1 MLYYYG
7 AKTGVVDYNGSPL
20 PEAYFAEIEEERN
33 GEYKLIVKYPLSDT
47 DNHLSLLENDLISAP
62 TPQHGKQFF
71 RIKNKVE
78 YLDEVVLTCYH
89 ITEDIFIRK
98 VKPLNVI
105 TKSCQVA
112 LELLIAGSQTTL
124 TPFTFESDITDVHTF
139 TTDKDDTLYNL
150 LLDGKHSIVGTWE
163 GEIVRDNYNISIP
176 KERGADRGAVISTYY
191 NLEDYVRESDTTGVV
206 TRITGVNDKGLSITV
221 DSPIINALPYIN
233 EATFTNNNI
242 TDGAEMKRWLERKF
256 SVEKIDKPKVKYT
269 IKSFEVDGQTVH
281 LGDYVTV
288 KSKAHRVDGLFKI
301 VAYKYD
307 ALEQVYTEFTFSENA
322 WSGGVSRSGLSGA
335 VAEIL
340 NVNNSTEEE
349 LQRKLDNANAIFDKK
364 QSDLKEEIQQGIV
377 ASEVKAE
384 EQIATV
390 NGKIS
395 EVQAQANIMDI
406 AIKDADAKASLA
418 LSNVT
423 TVTNDL
429 TKVKNDLS
437 SAQTTLQAD
446 IDSLETTTNQTITDL
461 NKTKT
466 DLLAQASSMSSL
478 TTRMTDVETTANG
491 TKTTVTQLSKSVND
505 LTGSVDGVTQS
516 VKTVHD
522 SLDGVYTTLSKIQV
536 GGNNLAVGT
545 SSEYTLPKTAWTGGT
560 NQVTVINKVYTG
572 GLTENDDIYLSI
584 QFKTANVTGTNPTV
598 MVQGPGDVTSWSPAW
613 TASTQTVLAA
623 NGEQWLRYTFKI
635 TADQLK
641 NSYFTLQLR
650 FDNISGGSVSWRNL
664 KVEKG
669 TIATAWTP
677 AIQDSS
683 IELANYKQAIDGQLT
698 ELKRTTETNANDI
711 QTNKTTIETTVNGIK
726 TDISALQTYVNADG
740 TRTSAMQTY
749 VQEETAKQTSALRT
763 EVSSTYASK
772 SEVTASVNG
781 LTAKYENIRVGS
793 RNYVL
798 KSDFYMVTGSPNL
811 FVDFSTDFSKNATG
825 KTIVLSYEVESSNL
839 SLRAS
844 GNRYGFEIK
853 ISFTDGTS
861 GYYGLW
867 MSGTTAL
874 TNRRVIKTYNLPSDK
889 IVSKV
894 EYGTLSIQI
903 DGNVKLGR
911 PQVEIATVAS
921 DWHLADED
929 VKDYTSTKI
938 AEYKQ
943 TVDQNYAS
951 LSAQVGNKVNTSTFD
966 QTVSGINLNISNL
979 TNDLNGTK
987 SDFQTVKQTSDM
999 YQRVL
1004 GKTEGDVTTNIAN
1017 MVATSDIIQSTV
1029 SKSIEQS
1036 TNTNL
1041 IFDALKL
1048 SKWIKNNDLA
1058 NVSLVLAS
1066 SGNQIKIETTGQT
1079 TNVNYGFKLP
1089 LTTSKFA
1096 SQEKLSYR
1104 ILLDVSV
1111 VPDAG
1116 IVFEIVNNKYA
1127 FATFAINPTQTG
1139 NNQVFTGT
1147 FVSGTETTNVDE
1159 YALNVKLVKNGK
1171 IYVHQMS
1178 IVRGDTPPAKFVDN
1192 TNSQLSYATSNLQ
1205 KVNADLSN
1213 VNTDLN
1219 KVKTDQV
1226 ATATQVTQLA
1236 DSYAIKTLNSAGDVL
1251 SSVNLN
1257 SGGVKIK
1264 GNLIHLDG
1272 TTLIDDG
1279 IIKNAMIGSLDAGK
1293 ITTGYLSASRIST
1306 DSITADKL
1314 KIDSAL
1320 ISKLTADNALINTL
1334 TAKSA
1339 FITSVKA
1346 IDIAGERIS
1355 GGVIS
1360 ALNGNMKIDLNGS
1373 KMSFYNNSTI
1383 EFNSPNNVIFR
1394 KLNDKTG
1401 FIELADDS
1409 YGGVYA
1415 GIGVTSNNAGID
1427 SQSEGYFAG
1436 IRIFRS
1442 SSTNDRIDFYGDTV
1456 TFNHSFSG
1464 AGSLYWNLADY
1475 KGYDWNL
1482 FEILRTFNAGM
1493 KNLGQSYFQE
1503 LGF

>member
-20 PEAYFAEIEEERN
+20 PEVYFAEIEEERN

-62 TPQHGKQFF
+62 TPQHGRQFF

-78 YLDEVVLTCYH
+78 SLDEVVLTCYH
-89 ITEDIFIRK
+89 IAEDIFIRK

-112 LELLIAGSQTTL
+112 LDLLIAGSQTAL
-124 TPFTFESDITDVHTF
+124 MPFTFQSDITDVHTF
-139 TTDKDDTLYNL
+139 TTDKEDTLYNL

-176 KERGADRGAVISTYY
+176 KERGADRGVVISTHY

-242 TDGAEMKRWLERKF
+242 TDGAEMKMWLERKF
-256 SVEKIDKPKVKYT
+256 SVEKIDKPKAKYT
-269 IKSFEVDGQTVH
+269 IKAFEVDGQTVH

-288 KSKAHRVDGLFKI
+288 KSKAHRVDGSFKI

-322 WSGGVSRSGLSGA
+322 WSGGISRSGLSGA

-384 EQIATV
+384 EQIAVV

-395 EVQAQANIMDI
+395 EVQAQANIMDS

-446 IDSLETTTNQTITDL
+446 IDSLEATTNQTITDL

-505 LTGSVDGVTQS
+505 LTGSVDGVTQE
-516 VKTVHD
+516 VKTVQD
-522 SLDGVYTTLSKIQV
+522 NLDGVYTTLSKIQV

-545 SSEYTLPKTAWTGGT
+545 SSEYSLPKTTWTGGT
-560 NQVTVINKVYTG
+560 NQTVLINKVYTS
-572 GLTENDDIYLSI
+572 GLTVGDDVYVSI
-584 QFKTANVTGTNPTV
+584 QLKSTDVNGANSVVLLQGSGNVTGWSTPF
-598 MVQGPGDVTSWSPAW
+598 PGSSA
-613 TASTQTVLAA
+613 LKI
-623 NGEQWLRYTFKI
+623 NGNVEEWIRYSFKI
-635 TADQLK
+635 TAEHLK
-641 NSYFTLQLR
+641 NTYFNVYLR
-650 FDNISGGSVSWRNL
+650 FDYVESGSVSWRNF

-669 TIATAWTP
+669 TLPTAWTP

-683 IELANYKQAIDGQLT
+683 IEMANYKQAIDGQLT
-698 ELKRTTETNANDI
+698 ELKRTTETNANNI
-711 QTNKTTIETTVNGIK
+711 ETNKTTIETTVNGIK
-726 TDISALQTYVNADG
+726 TDISALQTYVNEDG
-740 TRTSAMQTY
+740 TRTTAMQTY
-749 VQEETAKQTSALRT
+749 VQEENAKQTTALRT
-763 EVSSTYASK
+763 EVSNTYASK

-793 RNYVL
+793 RNYILSSDVYIQTGSL
-798 KSDFYMVTGSPNL
+798 NKYFTLSSDFA
-811 FVDFSTDFSKNATG
+811 KNANN
-825 KTIVLSYEVESSNL
+825 KSIAISYEVESSNL

-853 ISFTDGTS
+853 VTFTDNS
-861 GYYGLW
+861 VSYYGLW
-867 MSGTTAL
+867 MTGTNPVANQRISKIYDL
-874 TNRRVIKTYNLPSDK
+874 PKNKTILK
-889 IVSKV
+889 IDSVV
-894 EYGTLSIQI
+894 LAVQI
-903 DGNVKLGR
+903 DGNVKIGR
-911 PQVEIATVAS
+911 PQVEIATVAT
-921 DWHLADED
+921 DWSPAPED
-929 VKDYTSTKI
+929 NQSYTNTKI

-951 LSAQVGNKVNTSTFD
+951 LSAQVGTKVNTSTFD
-966 QTVSGINLNISNL
+966 QTVNGINTNIATL

-987 SDFQTVKQTSDM
+987 TSFQAVKETSDL

-1004 GKTEGDVTTNIAN
+1004 GKTEGDITSNVTNII
-1017 MVATSDIIQSTV
+1017 ATSDVIQTTISKAVDNSSNGNIIYDS
-1029 SKSIEQS
+1029 SR
-1036 TNTNL
+1036 
-1041 IFDALKL
+1041 L
-1048 SKWIKNNDLA
+1048 SKWQKTNDLA
-1058 NVSLVLAS
+1058 DVRLILS
-1066 SGNQIKIETTGQT
+1066 STANLLKITSAGNT
-1079 TNVNYGFKLP
+1079 TNVNYGFKIP
-1089 LTTSKFA
+1089 LTSNFPNFDETY
-1096 SQEKLSYR
+1096 SYR
-1104 ILLDVSV
+1104 FVLDVDV
-1111 VPDAG
+1111 IPDAG
-1116 IVFEIVNNKYA
+1116 IIVQLMYNNYA
-1127 FATFAINPTQTG
+1127 FGSFQINPTKTG

-1147 FVSGTETTNVDE
+1147 FVPYRANETDE
-1159 YALNVKLVKNGK
+1159 YALNVKIVKNGT
-1171 IYVHQMS
+1171 VSFHQMM
-1178 IVRGDTPPAKFVDN
+1178 IVKGSAIPTEFSDN
-1192 TNSQLSYATSNLQ
+1192 TNLQLI
-1205 KVNADLSN
+1205 
-1213 VNTDLN
+1213 NTA
-1219 KVKTDQV
+1219 KQT
-1226 ATATQVTQLA
+1226 TAMQTQVTQLA
-1236 DSYAIKTLNSAGDVL
+1236 DSYAIKVLNSSKDIITRINMDYNGITL
-1251 SSVNLN
+1251 Q
-1257 SGGVKIK
+1257 GR
-1264 GNLIHLDG
+1264 LIHLDG
-1272 TTLIDDG
+1272 QTLIDNAV
-1279 IIKNAMIGSLDAGK
+1279 IKDAHILNVDAGK
-1293 ITTGYLSASRIST
+1293 IKTGYLDANRIAT
-1306 DSITADKL
+1306 GSITADKMVV
-1314 KIDSAL
+1314 DSAL
-1320 ISKLTADNALINTL
+1320 INKLTANDALINNL

-1346 IDIAGERIS
+1346 IDISGDRIS

-1373 KMSFYNNSTI
+1373 KISFFNDAKI
-1383 EFNSPNNVIFR
+1383 EFNSRNNAIFR
-1394 KLNDKTG
+1394 KRNGVTG
-1401 FIELADDS
+1401 FFELADDAA
-1409 YGGVYA
+1409 GGVYA
-1415 GIGVTSNNAGID
+1415 GLGVTSNDVGINSD
-1427 SQSEGYFAG
+1427 SSGYFAG
-1436 IRIFRS
+1436 VRIFRAND
-1442 SSTNDRIDFYGDTV
+1442 STDRIDFYGDDV
-1456 TFNHSFSG
+1456 TFGHSFTG
-1464 AGSLYWNLADY
+1464 GGRLYWKKSDY

-1482 FEILRTFNAGM
+1482 FEILRAFNSGM

>member
-112 LELLIAGSQTTL
+112 LDLLIAGSQTTL

-139 TTDKDDTLYNL
+139 TTDKEDTLYNL

-176 KERGADRGAVISTYY
+176 KERGSDRGAVISTHY
-191 NLEDYVRESDTTGVV
+191 NLEDYARESDTTSVF
-206 TRITGVNDKGLSITV
+206 TRITGENDKGLSITV
-221 DSPIINALPYIN
+221 DSPIIDALPYVI

-269 IKSFEVDGQTVH
+269 IKAFEVDGQTVH

-395 EVQAQANIMDI
+395 EVQAQANIMDS
-406 AIKDADAKASLA
+406 AIKDTDAKASLA

-505 LTGSVDGVTQS
+505 LTGSVDGVTQE
-516 VKTVHD
+516 VKTVQD
-522 SLDGVYTTLSKIQV
+522 NLDGVYTTLSKIQV

-545 SSEYTLPKTAWTGGT
+545 SSEYSLPKTTWTGGT
-560 NQVTVINKVYTG
+560 NQTVLINKVYTS
-572 GLTENDDIYLSI
+572 GLTAGDDVYVSI
-584 QFKTANVTGTNPTV
+584 QLKSTNVNGANSTVLLQGSGNVTGWSTPF
-598 MVQGPGDVTSWSPAW
+598 PGSSALNV
-613 TASTQTVLAA
+613 
-623 NGEQWLRYTFKI
+623 NGNIEEWIRYSFKI
-635 TADQLK
+635 TAEHLK
-641 NSYFTLQLR
+641 NTYFNVYLR
-650 FDNISGGSVSWRNL
+650 FDYVESGSVAWRNF

-669 TIATAWTP
+669 TLPTAWTP
-677 AIQDSS
+677 SIQDSS
-683 IELANYKQAIDGQLT
+683 IEMANYKQSINGQLT
-698 ELKRTTETNANDI
+698 ELKRTTETNANNI
-711 QTNKTTIETTVNGIK
+711 ETNKTTIETTVNGIK

-749 VQEETAKQTSALRT
+749 VQEENAKQTTALRT
-763 EVSSTYASK
+763 EVSDTYASK
-772 SEVTASVNG
+772 AQLTSDVNG
-781 LTAKYENIRVGS
+781 LTAKFESIRVGS
-793 RNYVL
+793 RNYILSSDVFIQSGSL
-798 KSDFYMVTGSPNL
+798 YKYFTLSSDFV
-811 FVDFSTDFSKNATG
+811 KNANN
-825 KTIVLSYEVESSNL
+825 KSIAISYEVESSNL

-853 ISFTDGTS
+853 VTFTDNS
-861 GYYGLW
+861 VSYYGLW
-867 MSGTTAL
+867 MTGTNPVA
-874 TNRRVIKTYNLPSDK
+874 NQR
-889 IVSKV
+889 VSKIYDLPKNKTISKIDSV
-894 EYGTLSIQI
+894 VLAVQI
-903 DGNVKLGR
+903 DGNVKIGR
-911 PQVEIATVAS
+911 PQVEIATVAT
-921 DWHLADED
+921 DWSPAPED
-929 VKDYTSTKI
+929 VENYTNTKI

-951 LSAQVGNKVNTSTFD
+951 LSAQVGTKVNTSTFD
-966 QTVSGINLNISNL
+966 QTVNGINANISTL

-1017 MVATSDIIQSTV
+1017 MVATSDIIQTTI
-1029 SKSIEQS
+1029 SKAVDNSSNGNIIYDS
-1036 TNTNL
+1036 S
-1041 IFDALKL
+1041 KL
-1048 SKWIKNNDLA
+1048 SKWQKTNDLA
-1058 NVSLVLAS
+1058 DVRLILS
-1066 SGNQIKIETTGQT
+1066 STANLLKITSTGNT
-1079 TNVNYGFKLP
+1079 TNVNYGFKIP
-1089 LTTSKFA
+1089 LTSNFPNFDETYA
-1096 SQEKLSYR
+1096 YR
-1104 ILLDVSV
+1104 FVLDVDV
-1111 VPDAG
+1111 IPDAG
-1116 IVFEIVNNKYA
+1116 IIVQLMYNNYA
-1127 FATFAINPTQTG
+1127 FGTFQINPTKTG

-1147 FVSGTETTNVDE
+1147 FVPYRSNEIDE
-1159 YALNVKLVKNGK
+1159 YALNVKIVKNGT
-1171 IYVHQMS
+1171 VSFHQMM
-1178 IVRGDTPPAKFVDN
+1178 IVKGSEIPTVFSDN
-1192 TNSQLSYATSNLQ
+1192 TNLQLI
-1205 KVNADLSN
+1205 
-1213 VNTDLN
+1213 NTA
-1219 KVKTDQV
+1219 KQT
-1226 ATATQVTQLA
+1226 TAMQTQVTQLA
-1236 DSYAIKTLNSAGDVL
+1236 DSYAIKVLNSSKDIITRINMDYNGITL
-1251 SSVNLN
+1251 E
-1257 SGGVKIK
+1257 GR
-1264 GNLIHLDG
+1264 LIHLDG
-1272 TTLIDDG
+1272 QTLIDNAV
-1279 IIKNAMIGSLDAGK
+1279 IKDAHILNVDAGK
-1293 ITTGYLSASRIST
+1293 IKTGYLDANRIAAG
-1306 DSITADKL
+1306 SITAEKMVV
-1314 KIDSAL
+1314 DSAM
-1320 ISKLTADNALINTL
+1320 INKLTADDALVNKL
-1334 TAKSA
+1334 TAKTA

-1346 IDIAGERIS
+1346 IDITGDRIN

-1360 ALNGNMKIDLNGS
+1360 ALNGDMKIDLNGS
-1373 KMSFYNNSTI
+1373 KISFFNDAKI
-1383 EFNSPNNVIFR
+1383 EFNSRNNAIFR
-1394 KLNDKTG
+1394 KRNGVTG
-1401 FIELADDS
+1401 FFELADDAA
-1409 YGGVYA
+1409 GGVYA
-1415 GIGVTSNNAGID
+1415 GLGVTSNNVGINSD
-1427 SQSEGYFAG
+1427 SSGYFAG
-1436 IRIFRS
+1436 VRIFRAND
-1442 SSTNDRIDFYGDTV
+1442 STDRIDFYGDDV
-1456 TFNHSFSG
+1456 TFGHSFTGSG
-1464 AGSLYWNLADY
+1464 RLYWKKSDY

-1482 FEILRTFNAGM
+1482 FEILRAFNSGM
-1493 KNLGQSYFQE
+1493 KNLGQTYFQE

>member
-112 LELLIAGSQTTL
+112 LDLLIAGSQTTL
-124 TPFTFESDITDVHTF
+124 TPFTFESDITDIHTF

-163 GEIVRDNYNISIP
+163 GEIVRDNYSISIP
-176 KERGADRGAVISTYY
+176 KERGSDRGAVISTHY
-191 NLEDYVRESDTTGVV
+191 NLEDYERESDTTGVV

-221 DSPIINALPYIN
+221 DSPIIDALPYIN
-233 EATFTNNNI
+233 ETTFTNNNI
-242 TDGAEMKRWLERKF
+242 IDGAEMKRWLERKF

-269 IKSFEVDGQTVH
+269 IKAFEVDGQTVH

-322 WSGGVSRSGLSGA
+322 WSGGISRSGLSGA

-340 NVNNSTEEE
+340 NVNDSTEEE

-395 EVQAQANIMDI
+395 EVQAQANIMDS
-406 AIKDADAKASLA
+406 AIKDADTKASLA

-437 SAQTTLQAD
+437 SAQTSLQAD

-466 DLLAQASSMSSL
+466 DLLDQASSMSSL

-491 TKTTVTQLSKSVND
+491 TKTTVTQLSKTVND

-516 VKTVHD
+516 VKTVED

-545 SSEYTLPKTAWTGGT
+545 SSEYTLPKTVWTGGT

-572 GLTENDDIYLSI
+572 GLTTNDDIYLSI
-584 QFKTANVTGTNPTV
+584 QFKTTNVTGTNPTV

-613 TASTQTVLAA
+613 TASTQAVLAA

-698 ELKRTTETNANDI
+698 ELKRTTETNANEI

-726 TDISALQTYVNADG
+726 TDISSLQTYVNADG
-740 TRTSAMQTY
+740 ARTSAMQTY

-798 KSDFYMVTGSPNL
+798 KSDFYMITGSPNL

-853 ISFTDGTS
+853 VSFTDGTTS
-861 GYYGLW
+861 YYGLW

-874 TNRRVIKTYNLPSDK
+874 TNRRVVKTYNLPSDK

-903 DGNVKLGR
+903 DGNVKIGR

-951 LSAQVGNKVNTSTFD
+951 LSEQVGTKVNTSTFD
-966 QTVSGINLNISNL
+966 QTVNGINANISTL
-979 TNDLNGTK
+979 TTDLNGTK
-987 SDFQTVKQTSDM
+987 SDFQIVKQTSDM

-1017 MVATSDIIQSTV
+1017 MVATSDVIQTTISKAVDNSSKGNIIYDS
-1029 SKSIEQS
+1029 S
-1036 TNTNL
+1036 
-1041 IFDALKL
+1041 KL
-1048 SKWIKNNDLA
+1048 SKWQKNNDLA
-1058 NVSLVLAS
+1058 DVRLILS
-1066 SGNQIKIETTGQT
+1066 STANLLKITSTGNT
-1079 TNVNYGFKLP
+1079 TNVNYGFKIP
-1089 LTTSKFA
+1089 LTSNFPNFDETYA
-1096 SQEKLSYR
+1096 YR
-1104 ILLDVSV
+1104 FVLDVDV
-1111 VPDAG
+1111 IPDAG
-1116 IVFEIVNNKYA
+1116 IIVQLMYNNYA
-1127 FATFAINPTQTG
+1127 FGSFQINPIKTG

-1147 FVSGTETTNVDE
+1147 FVPYRSIEIDE
-1159 YALNVKLVKNGK
+1159 YALNVKIVKNGT
-1171 IYVHQMS
+1171 VSFHQMM
-1178 IVRGDTPPAKFVDN
+1178 IVKGSEIPTEFSDN
-1192 TNSQLSYATSNLQ
+1192 TNLQLI
-1205 KVNADLSN
+1205 
-1213 VNTDLN
+1213 NT
-1219 KVKTDQV
+1219 VKQT
-1226 ATATQVTQLA
+1226 TAMQTQVTQLA
-1236 DSYAIKTLNSAGDVL
+1236 DSYAIKVLNSSKDIITRINMDYNGITL
-1251 SSVNLN
+1251 Q
-1257 SGGVKIK
+1257 GR
-1264 GNLIHLDG
+1264 LIHLDG
-1272 TTLIDDG
+1272 QSLIDNAV
-1279 IIKNAMIGSLDAGK
+1279 IKDAHILNVDAGK
-1293 ITTGYLSASRIST
+1293 IKTGYLDANRIAAG
-1306 DSITADKL
+1306 SITAEKMVV
-1314 KIDSAL
+1314 DSAM
-1320 ISKLTADNALINTL
+1320 ISKLTADDALVNKL

-1346 IDIAGERIS
+1346 IDISGDRIS

-1360 ALNGNMKIDLNGS
+1360 ALNENMKIDLNGS
-1373 KMSFYNNSTI
+1373 KISFFNDAKI
-1383 EFNSPNNVIFR
+1383 EFNSRNNAIFR
-1394 KLNDKTG
+1394 KRNGVTG
-1401 FIELADDS
+1401 FFELADDAA
-1409 YGGVYA
+1409 GGVYA
-1415 GIGVTSNNAGID
+1415 GLGVTSNDVGINSD
-1427 SQSEGYFAG
+1427 SSGYFAG
-1436 IRIFRS
+1436 VRIFRAND
-1442 SSTNDRIDFYGDTV
+1442 STDRIDFYGDDV
-1456 TFNHSFSG
+1456 TFGHSFTGSG
-1464 AGSLYWNLADY
+1464 RLYWKKSDY

-1482 FEILRTFNAGM
+1482 FEILRAFNSGM

>member
-112 LELLIAGSQTTL
+112 LDLLIAGSQTAL
-124 TPFTFESDITDVHTF
+124 MPFTFDSDITDVHTF
-139 TTDKDDTLYNL
+139 TTDKEDTLYNL

-163 GEIVRDNYNISIP
+163 GEIVRDNYSISIP
-176 KERGADRGAVISTYY
+176 KERGSDRGAVISTHY
-191 NLEDYVRESDTTGVV
+191 NLEDYERESDTTSVF
-206 TRITGVNDKGLSITV
+206 TRITGENDKGLSITV
-221 DSPIINALPYIN
+221 DSPIIDALPYIN
-233 EATFTNNNI
+233 ETTFTNNNI
-242 TDGAEMKRWLERKF
+242 TDGAEMMRWLERKF

-269 IKSFEVDGQTVH
+269 IKAFEVDGQTVH

-288 KSKAHRVDGLFKI
+288 KSKAHHVDGSFKI

-322 WSGGVSRSGLSGA
+322 WSGGISRSGLSGA

-349 LQRKLDNANAIFDKK
+349 LQRKIDNANAIFDKK

-395 EVQAQANIMDI
+395 EVQAQANSMDS
-406 AIKDADAKASLA
+406 AIKDADAKAVLA

-437 SAQTTLQAD
+437 SAQTSLQAD

-505 LTGSVDGVTQS
+505 LTGSVDGVTQE
-516 VKTVHD
+516 VKTVQD
-522 SLDGVYTTLSKIQV
+522 NLDGVYTTLSKIQV

-545 SSEYTLPKTAWTGGT
+545 SSEYTLPKTTWTGGT

-572 GLTENDDIYLSI
+572 GLTANDDIYLSI
-584 QFKTANVTGTNPTV
+584 QFKTTNVTGTNPKV

-613 TASTQTVLAA
+613 TASTQAVLAA

-635 TADQLK
+635 TSDQLK

-698 ELKRTTETNANDI
+698 ELKRTTETNANEI

-726 TDISALQTYVNADG
+726 TDISSLQTYVNADG
-740 TRTSAMQTY
+740 ARTSAMQTY
-749 VQEETAKQTSALRT
+749 VQEENAKQITALRT
-763 EVSSTYASK
+763 EVSNTYASK
-772 SEVTASVNG
+772 AQLTSDVNG
-781 LTAKYENIRVGS
+781 LTAKFESIQVGG
-793 RNYVL
+793 RNLLASKYFLNKQSSKSFDLRTWATTIIDKQYIPLIFIEGKKYTLSFDAEIVAKSNVQTLYRNQVGFNLYTDSSKTSFNFFAKTIKDIGDKTHFQLSFVCPKISSDTFLIAYTNRYVEG
-798 KSDFYMVTGSPNL
+798 TT
-811 FVDFSTDFSKNATG
+811 VDFDTVRFSNMQ
-825 KTIVLSYEVESSNL
+825 LEE
-839 SLRAS
+839 
-844 GNRYGFEIK
+844 
-853 ISFTDGTS
+853 
-861 GYYGLW
+861 
-867 MSGTTAL
+867 
-874 TNRRVIKTYNLPSDK
+874 
-889 IVSKV
+889 
-894 EYGTLSIQI
+894 GTLATAYHI
-903 DGNVKLGR
+903 
-911 PQVEIATVAS
+911 PQ
-921 DWHLADED
+921 ED
-929 VKDYTSTKI
+929 LQDFTSTKI

-943 TVDQNYAS
+943 TVDQNYAN
-951 LSAQVGNKVNTSTFD
+951 LSAQIGAKVNTSTFD
-966 QTVSGINLNISNL
+966 QTVSGINLNISSL

-1004 GKTEGDVTTNIAN
+1004 GKTEGDVTTNITN
-1017 MVATSDIIQSTV
+1017 MVATSDIIQTTI
-1029 SKSIEQS
+1029 SKAVDNSSKGNIIYDS
-1036 TNTNL
+1036 S
-1041 IFDALKL
+1041 KL
-1048 SKWIKNNDLA
+1048 SKWQKTNDLA
-1058 NVSLVLAS
+1058 DVRLILS
-1066 SGNQIKIETTGQT
+1066 STANLLKITSTGNT
-1079 TNVNYGFKLP
+1079 TNVNYGFKIP
-1089 LTTSKFA
+1089 LTSNFPNFDETY
-1096 SQEKLSYR
+1096 SYR
-1104 ILLDVSV
+1104 FVLDVDV
-1111 VPDAG
+1111 IPDAG
-1116 IVFEIVNNKYA
+1116 IIVQLMYNNYA
-1127 FATFAINPTQTG
+1127 FGSFQINPIKTG

-1147 FVSGTETTNVDE
+1147 FVPYRAIDIDE
-1159 YALNVKLVKNGK
+1159 YALNVKIVKNGT
-1171 IYVHQMS
+1171 VSFHQMM
-1178 IVRGDTPPAKFVDN
+1178 IVKGSEIPTEFSDN
-1192 TNSQLSYATSNLQ
+1192 TNLQLI
-1205 KVNADLSN
+1205 
-1213 VNTDLN
+1213 NTA
-1219 KVKTDQV
+1219 KQT
-1226 ATATQVTQLA
+1226 TAMQTQVTQLA
-1236 DSYAIKTLNSAGDVL
+1236 DSYAIKVLNSSKDIITIINMDYNGITL
-1251 SSVNLN
+1251 Q
-1257 SGGVKIK
+1257 GR
-1264 GNLIHLDG
+1264 LIHLDG
-1272 TTLIDDG
+1272 QSLIDNAV
-1279 IIKNAMIGSLDAGK
+1279 IKDAHILNVDAGK
-1293 ITTGYLSASRIST
+1293 IKTGYLDANRIAAG
-1306 DSITADKL
+1306 SITAEKMVV
-1314 KIDSAL
+1314 DSAM
-1320 ISKLTADNALINTL
+1320 ISKLTADDALVNKL

-1339 FITSVKA
+1339 FITSVKS
-1346 IDIAGERIS
+1346 IDISGDRIS

-1373 KMSFYNNSTI
+1373 KISFFNDAKI

-1464 AGSLYWNLADY
+1464 AGSLYWNLTDY

>member
-112 LELLIAGSQTTL
+112 LDLLIAGSQTAL
-124 TPFTFESDITDVHTF
+124 MPFTFQSDITDVHTF
-139 TTDKDDTLYNL
+139 TTDKEDTLYNL

-176 KERGADRGAVISTYY
+176 KERGADRGAVISTHY
-191 NLEDYVRESDTTGVV
+191 NLEDYERESDTTGVV

-269 IKSFEVDGQTVH
+269 IKAFEVDGQTVH

-322 WSGGVSRSGLSGA
+322 WSGGISRSGLSGA

-349 LQRKLDNANAIFDKK
+349 LQRKIDNANAIFDKK

-395 EVQAQANIMDI
+395 EVQAQADSMDS
-406 AIKDADAKASLA
+406 AIKDTDAKASLA

-446 IDSLETTTNQTITDL
+446 IDSLEATTNQTINDL

-466 DLLAQASSMSSL
+466 DLLDQANSMSSL

-491 TKTTVTQLSKSVND
+491 TKTTVTQLSKTVND

-516 VKTVHD
+516 VKTVED

-536 GGNNLAVGT
+536 GSGNLIAKSDLTNGYIDSDGT
-545 SSEYTLPKTAWTGGT
+545 FKATTTDFTTGKIDVST
-560 NQVTVINKVYTG
+560 KKEVTVTVP
-572 GLTENDDIYLSI
+572 
-584 QFKTANVTGTNPTV
+584 ANVVIYASKYDSAGKFI
-598 MVQGPGDVTSWSPAW
+598 SREYS
-613 TASTQTVLAA
+613 TAQNTQ
-623 NGEQWLRYTFKI
+623 YSKTFTFASNVAFVKFSMAGAY
-635 TADQLK
+635 ADP
-641 NSYFTLQLR
+641 Y
-650 FDNISGGSVSWRNL
+650 
-664 KVEKG
+664 KVEYG
-669 TIATAWTP
+669 NTATDWIPNQT
-677 AIQDSS
+677 DSTY
-683 IELANYKQAIDGQLT
+683 ELAQYKQTIDTQLT
-698 ELKRTTETNANDI
+698 SLQRTTEANANNI
-711 QTNKTTIETTVNGIK
+711 ETNKTTIETTVNGIK

-749 VQEETAKQTSALRT
+749 VQEENAKQTTALRT
-763 EVSSTYASK
+763 EVSNTYASK
-772 SEVTASVNG
+772 AQLTSDVNG
-781 LTAKYENIRVGS
+781 LTAKFESIKVGS
-793 RNYVL
+793 RNLLQGTVNFNGFVGGKFGTDGWIDNGLYNGNIIYKTTISNWLGKTMYFEANNNYIV
-798 KSDFYMVTGSPNL
+798 SFYAKKEITDAVTATINL
-811 FVDFSTDFSKNATG
+811 SNMDGGTSATADVMSKKVTITNDFSQVFIAFK
-825 KTIVLSYEVESSNL
+825 VL
-839 SLRAS
+839 
-844 GNRYGFEIK
+844 
-853 ISFTDGTS
+853 TS
-861 GYYGLW
+861 GKLTPRIAGTLAN
-867 MSGTTAL
+867 SGTQ
-874 TNRRVIKTYNLPSDK
+874 
-889 IVSKV
+889 VSSFKF
-894 EYGTLSIQI
+894 EKGT
-903 DGNVKLGR
+903 V
-911 PQVEIATVAS
+911 PT
-921 DWHLADED
+921 DWSPAPED
-929 VKDYTSTKI
+929 VENYTNTKI

-951 LSAQVGNKVNTSTFD
+951 LSAQVGTKVNTSTFD
-966 QTVSGINLNISNL
+966 QTVNGINANISTL

-1017 MVATSDIIQSTV
+1017 MVATSDIIQTTI
-1029 SKSIEQS
+1029 SKAVDNSSNGNIIYDS
-1036 TNTNL
+1036 S
-1041 IFDALKL
+1041 KL
-1048 SKWIKNNDLA
+1048 SKWQKTNDLA
-1058 NVSLVLAS
+1058 DVRLILS
-1066 SGNQIKIETTGQT
+1066 STANLLKITSTGNT
-1079 TNVNYGFKLP
+1079 TNVNYGFKIP
-1089 LTTSKFA
+1089 LTSNFPNFDETYA
-1096 SQEKLSYR
+1096 YR
-1104 ILLDVSV
+1104 FVLDVDV
-1111 VPDAG
+1111 IPDAG
-1116 IVFEIVNNKYA
+1116 IIVQLMYNNYA
-1127 FATFAINPTQTG
+1127 FGTFQINPTKTG

-1147 FVSGTETTNVDE
+1147 FVPYRSNEIDE
-1159 YALNVKLVKNGK
+1159 YALNVKIVKNGT
-1171 IYVHQMS
+1171 VSFHQMM
-1178 IVRGDTPPAKFVDN
+1178 IVKGSEIPTVFSDN
-1192 TNSQLSYATSNLQ
+1192 TNLQLI
-1205 KVNADLSN
+1205 
-1213 VNTDLN
+1213 NTA
-1219 KVKTDQV
+1219 KQT
-1226 ATATQVTQLA
+1226 TAMQTQVTQLA
-1236 DSYAIKTLNSAGDVL
+1236 DSYAIKVLNSSKDIITRINMDYNGITL
-1251 SSVNLN
+1251 E
-1257 SGGVKIK
+1257 GR
-1264 GNLIHLDG
+1264 LIHLDG
-1272 TTLIDDG
+1272 QTLIDNAV
-1279 IIKNAMIGSLDAGK
+1279 IKDAHILNVDAGK
-1293 ITTGYLSASRIST
+1293 IKTGYLDANRIAAG
-1306 DSITADKL
+1306 SITAEKMVV
-1314 KIDSAL
+1314 DSAM
-1320 ISKLTADNALINTL
+1320 INKLTADDALVNKL
-1334 TAKSA
+1334 TAKTA

-1346 IDIAGERIS
+1346 IDITGDRIN

-1360 ALNGNMKIDLNGS
+1360 ALNGDMKIDLNGS
-1373 KMSFYNNSTI
+1373 KISFFNDAKI
-1383 EFNSPNNVIFR
+1383 EFNSRNNAIFR
-1394 KLNDKTG
+1394 KRNGVTG
-1401 FIELADDS
+1401 FFELADDAA
-1409 YGGVYA
+1409 GGVYA
-1415 GIGVTSNNAGID
+1415 GLGVTSNDVGINSD
-1427 SQSEGYFAG
+1427 SSGYFAG
-1436 IRIFRS
+1436 VRIFRAND
-1442 SSTNDRIDFYGDTV
+1442 STDRIDFYGDDV
-1456 TFNHSFSG
+1456 TFGHSFTGSG
-1464 AGSLYWNLADY
+1464 RLYWKKSDY

-1482 FEILRTFNAGM
+1482 FEILRAFNSGM
-1493 KNLGQSYFQE
+1493 KNLGQTYFQE

>member
-112 LELLIAGSQTTL
+112 LDLLIAGSQTTL
-124 TPFTFESDITDVHTF
+124 TPFTFDSDITDVHTF
-139 TTDKDDTLYNL
+139 TTDKEDTLYNL

-163 GEIVRDNYNISIP
+163 GEIVRDNYSISIP
-176 KERGADRGAVISTYY
+176 KERGADRGAVISTHY

-269 IKSFEVDGQTVH
+269 IKAFEVDGQTVH

-322 WSGGVSRSGLSGA
+322 WSGGISRSGLSGA

-395 EVQAQANIMDI
+395 EVQAQANIMDS

-437 SAQTTLQAD
+437 SAKTTLQAD

-491 TKTTVTQLSKSVND
+491 TKTTVTQLSKTVND

-545 SSEYTLPKTAWTGGT
+545 SSEYTLPKTTWNGGT

-584 QFKTANVTGTNPTV
+584 QFKTTNVTGTNPKV

-613 TASTQTVLAA
+613 TASTQAVLAA

-698 ELKRTTETNANDI
+698 ELKRTTETNANEI

-726 TDISALQTYVNADG
+726 TDISSLQTYVNADG
-740 TRTSAMQTY
+740 TRTTAMQTY
-749 VQEETAKQTSALRT
+749 VQEENAKQTTALRT
-763 EVSSTYASK
+763 EVSNTYASK
-772 SEVTASVNG
+772 AQLTSDVNG

-811 FVDFSTDFSKNATG
+811 FVNFSTDFSKNANG

-853 ISFTDGTS
+853 VSFTDGTTS
-861 GYYGLW
+861 YYGLW

-874 TNRRVIKTYNLPSDK
+874 TNRRVVKAYNLPSDK

-894 EYGTLSIQI
+894 DYGILSIQI

-951 LSAQVGNKVNTSTFD
+951 LSAQVGTKVNTSTFD
-966 QTVSGINLNISNL
+966 QTVSGINLNISTL

-987 SDFQTVKQTSDM
+987 SDFQIVKQTSDV

-1017 MVATSDIIQSTV
+1017 MVATSDIIQTTI
-1029 SKSIEQS
+1029 SKAADNSSKGNIIYDS
-1036 TNTNL
+1036 S
-1041 IFDALKL
+1041 KL
-1048 SKWIKNNDLA
+1048 SKWQKTNDLA
-1058 NVSLVLAS
+1058 DVRLILS
-1066 SGNQIKIETTGQT
+1066 STANLLKITSTGNT
-1079 TNVNYGFKLP
+1079 TNVNYGFKIP
-1089 LTTSKFA
+1089 LTSNFPNFDETYA
-1096 SQEKLSYR
+1096 YR
-1104 ILLDVSV
+1104 FVLDVDV
-1111 VPDAG
+1111 VPDEG
-1116 IVFEIVNNKYA
+1116 IIVQLMYNNYA
-1127 FATFAINPTQTG
+1127 FGSFQINPTKTG

-1147 FVSGTETTNVDE
+1147 FVPYRSIEIDE
-1159 YALNVKLVKNGK
+1159 YALNVKIVKNGT
-1171 IYVHQMS
+1171 VSFHQMM
-1178 IVRGDTPPAKFVDN
+1178 IVKGSEIPTEFSDN
-1192 TNSQLSYATSNLQ
+1192 TNLQLI
-1205 KVNADLSN
+1205 
-1213 VNTDLN
+1213 NT
-1219 KVKTDQV
+1219 VKQT
-1226 ATATQVTQLA
+1226 TAMQTQVTQLA
-1236 DSYAIKTLNSAGDVL
+1236 DSYAIKVLNSSKDIITRINMDYNGITL
-1251 SSVNLN
+1251 E
-1257 SGGVKIK
+1257 GR
-1264 GNLIHLDG
+1264 LIHLDG
-1272 TTLIDDG
+1272 QTLIDNAV
-1279 IIKNAMIGSLDAGK
+1279 IKDAHILNVDAGK
-1293 ITTGYLSASRIST
+1293 VKTGYLDANRIAAG
-1306 DSITADKL
+1306 SITAEKMVV
-1314 KIDSAL
+1314 DSAM
-1320 ISKLTADNALINTL
+1320 ISKLTADDALVNKL

-1346 IDIAGERIS
+1346 IDISGDRIS

-1373 KMSFYNNSTI
+1373 KISFFNDAKI
-1383 EFNSPNNVIFR
+1383 EFNSRNNAIFR
-1394 KLNDKTG
+1394 KRNGVTG
-1401 FIELADDS
+1401 FFELADDAA
-1409 YGGVYA
+1409 GGVYA
-1415 GIGVTSNNAGID
+1415 GLGVTSNDVGINSD
-1427 SQSEGYFAG
+1427 SSGYFAG
-1436 IRIFRS
+1436 VRIFRAND
-1442 SSTNDRIDFYGDTV
+1442 STDRIDFYGDDV
-1456 TFNHSFSG
+1456 TFGHSFTGSG
-1464 AGSLYWNLADY
+1464 RLYWKKSDY

-1482 FEILRTFNAGM
+1482 FEILRAFNSGM
-1493 KNLGQSYFQE
+1493 KNLGQTYFQE